1 MFKKLKAKR
10 ALPRKQA
17 LAIQPTET
25 FFDKERKRL
34 ILDLKVQKS
43 ADD

>member
-17 LAIQPTET
+17 VAIQPTET
-25 FFDKERKRL
+25 FFDNGEKKENQLTIKQYNL
-34 ILDLKVQKS
+34 L
-43 ADD
+43 

>member
-25 FFDKERKRL
+25 FSDKGEKKAYFRL
-34 ILDLKVQKS
+34 KGPKIS
-43 ADD
+43 

>member
-17 LAIQPTET
+17 LADQQRHSLIR
-25 FFDKERKRL
+25 ERKRL